1 MLCLKFV
8 DENYLTILK
17 SKVSKS
23 NQIHV
28 HSNFKNLYFAD
39 GNLDRIFVMLFLKIT
54 CIPYPS
60 YGGYPDD
67 IEKSGQ

>member
-17 SKVSKS
+17 SKVSS
-23 NQIHV
+23 SIQIHL
-28 HSNFKNLYFAD
+28 HGNFKSLYFMD

-60 YGGYPDD
+60 YGDYPND
-67 IEKSGQ
+67 IEKSEW